1 MLLGLVAYDK
11 ENPMVRDAAQP
22 IFEHFSRTTLGRLAQ
37 SDVDA
42 LVATHAANPFGPH
55 PDELARV
62 LNVFR
67 AQGTRGKDVILS
79 LPDEAGWRVAT
90 ITGRREEGSVTV
102 TEERFES
109 IEEAE
114 HAIFLRRLRAA
125 GLAPEP
131 GAE

>member
-1 MLLGLVAYDK
+1 
-11 ENPMVRDAAQP
+11 MVRDAAQP
-22 IFEHFSRTTLGRLAQ
+22 IFEHFSRAMLRRLAE
-37 SDVDA
+37 SDIDA

-79 LPDEAGWRVAT
+79 LPDEDGWRVAT
-90 ITGRREEGSVTV
+90 ITGRGEEGSVHV
-102 TEERFES
+102 TEERYDS

-114 HAIFLRRLRAA
+114 HAIFLRRLGAS
-125 GLAPEP
+125 GLAPRS
-131 GAE
+131 GADA